1 MEDRVMLPMLRK
13 NRVTMPNLI
22 DEFFGRDLMDS
33 IFSERTGI
41 STPAVNVVENP
52 DDFQIEVAAPG
63 LEKKDFKIDL
73 DNNVL
78 TISSEKELK
87 HEEQE
92 GKYMRREFS
101 YASFNRS
108 FSLPEAVDSGKIK
121 ASHKDGI
128 LRITIPKKE
137 EARRKPPKQ
146 IAIS

>member
-1 MEDRVMLPMLRK
+1 MLPMLRK
-13 NRVTMPNLI
+13 SRATMPSLI

-33 IFSERTGI
+33 ILSERTGVG
-41 STPAVNVVENP
+41 TPAINVIENT

-87 HEEQE
+87 NEEKE
-92 GKYMRREFS
+92 GRYMRREFS
-101 YASFNRS
+101 YSSFTRS
-108 FSLPEAVDSGKIK
+108 FSLPEAVDAEKIK
-121 ASHKDGI
+121 ANHKEGI

-137 EARRKPPKQ
+137 EAKRKPPKQ